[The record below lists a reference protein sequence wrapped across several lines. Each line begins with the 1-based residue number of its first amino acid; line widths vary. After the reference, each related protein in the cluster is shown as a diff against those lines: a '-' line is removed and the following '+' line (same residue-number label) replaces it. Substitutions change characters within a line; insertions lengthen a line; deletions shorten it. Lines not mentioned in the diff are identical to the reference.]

1 MGVGGV
7 GSSGVGA
14 GSSYTKAGAGVPT
27 FSTSGGMSGARRHG
41 RQYMGT
47 VPFLSFYVQCT

>member
-7 GSSGVGA
+7 GSGGVGA

-41 RQYMGT
+41 RQYMGM
-47 VPFLSFYVQCT
+47 VLRQ